1 MKSNKAKRYN
11 DKIES
16 WALSEIKDTFVV
28 TYQTYLGTRS
38 EYARA
43 VHLKIGNPDIAKSNM
58 VASLDAYFQNSQAPF
73 VPFLIANETDLLKK
87 AKLFEIDLTNITE
100 LLDYYRLLPE
110 KGMIYT
116 SQMLFYMGNLLTEWN
131 MASGYFRMVEISK
144 EYHSED
150 DHIADILDDESN

>member
-1 MKSNKAKRYN
+1 MTNKKQARFN
-11 DKIES
+11 QKIES

-43 VHLKIGNPDIAKSNM
+43 VHLNMSNPQIAKSNM

-73 VPFLIANETDLLKK
+73 VPFITANAKAILEQSQEFGLELTSIKVLINY
-87 AKLFEIDLTNITE
+87 F
-100 LLDYYRLLPE
+100 YLLPQR
-110 KGMIYT
+110 GMLYN
-116 SQMLFYMGNLLTEWN
+116 SEMLFFMGNLLTEWN
-131 MASGYFRMVEISK
+131 MQHGYFRMIEISK

-150 DHIADILDDESN
+150 DQIADILDDESN